1 MAKRFLLPVVQHSR
15 PLSAAT
21 ANRHRLTSGL
31 LHPNT
36 RCTRSMPPQ
45 RFALPTEAPGLAAR
59 RIAADILDGV
69 LHKHRTLDE
78 QLDGAAAHP
87 GLKSLSDRDRALMR
101 RLVATILRRLGT
113 LGHVLSRLLDR
124 GIPTD
129 APRVQSALLIG
140 AAQILWMDVPDHAA
154 VDLSVRLVQSDR
166 RAAKYA
172 GLVNAVLR
180 RCAREGQ
187 PLIDEVKSR
196 NLDVAPWLLAR
207 WSAHYGETIARDIAI
222 AIGQE
227 PSFDITVK
235 SNPAQWATRL
245 HGETLPTGS
254 VRTLLQGSVTTLPGF
269 AEGQWWVQDAAAALP
284 ARLFGDIKNKQI
296 VDLCAAPGGKTAQLV
311 HGGAQVTAVD
321 RSPARMARLR
331 DNLTRLSLSAEF
343 VVADGAEWLGQSQ
356 GAGFDGILLDAP
368 CTSTGTIRRH
378 PDIGWLRQESDIA
391 PLAAAQKRLLQR
403 AVAALRPGGTLI
415 YCTCSLEPEE
425 GEQAISEL
433 LKSESAMQRVPI
445 AASEVAGLSEILN
458 RDGDLRTLPCHL
470 PHADPRLGGLD
481 GFYAARLVR
490 RN

>member
-1 MAKRFLLPVVQHSR
+1 MR
-15 PLSAAT
+15 
-21 ANRHRLTSGL
+21 ANRES
-31 LHPNT
+31 PFNPP

-45 RFALPTEAPGLAAR
+45 RFALPSEVPGLAAR

-78 QLDGAAAHP
+78 QLDGSGAHP
-87 GLKSLSDRDRALMR
+87 GLKGLSDRDRALMR

-129 APRVQSALLIG
+129 APRAQSALLIG

-187 PLIDEVKSR
+187 PLIDEV
-196 NLDVAPWLLAR
+196 NAQTLDVPPWLLAR
-207 WSAHYGETIARDIAI
+207 WIAHYGETTARDIAL
-222 AIGQE
+222 AISHE
-227 PSFDITVK
+227 PSLDITVK
-235 SNPAQWATRL
+235 SDAAQWATRL
-245 HGETLPTGS
+245 HGETLPTGT
-254 VRTLLQGSVTTLPGF
+254 VRTLLQGSVTMLPGF

-284 ARLFGDIKNKQI
+284 ARLFGDIAGKSI
-296 VDLCAAPGGKTAQLV
+296 VDLCAAPGGNTAQLA
-311 HGGAQVTAVD
+311 HAGARVVAVD

-331 DNLTRLSLSAEF
+331 DNLTRLGLAADT
-343 VVADGAEWLGQSQ
+343 VVADAVDWQ
-356 GAGFDGILLDAP
+356 GTEPGGFDGVLLDAP

-378 PDIGWLRQESDIA
+378 PDVAWLRQEADIA
-391 PLAAAQKRLLQR
+391 ALVALQKRLLQK
-403 AVAALRPGGTLI
+403 VVTLLKPGGTLV

-425 GEQAISEL
+425 GEHAVAALLASEP
-433 LKSESAMQRVPI
+433 SVQRAPVET
-445 AASEVAGLSEILN
+445 SEVAGLAEIVTPE
-458 RDGDLRTLPCHL
+458 GDLRTL
-470 PHADPRLGGLD
+470 
-481 GFYAARLVR
+481 
-490 RN
+490 